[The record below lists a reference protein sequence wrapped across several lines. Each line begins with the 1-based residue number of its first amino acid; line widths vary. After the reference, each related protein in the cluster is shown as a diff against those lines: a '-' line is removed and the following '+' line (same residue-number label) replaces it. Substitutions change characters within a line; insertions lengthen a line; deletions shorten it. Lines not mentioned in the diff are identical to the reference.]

1 MPVHNNIIV
10 YDFETGSA
18 NPHET
23 EPIQLAACV
32 IDPYRLQ
39 IVEGEEFSSMMLA
52 LEPDKLEE
60 GALRVNKKTRE
71 EIAAAPH
78 PELVWKQFTAW
89 CKQFGLRGKNDKW
102 SAPIAAGHNILSFD
116 NIITQRYCEKYGPTR
131 SDGSQ
136 GLFHGIYAHD
146 TLQIHNLWFATQKY
160 PAKYNMDELR
170 GFYGLDKE
178 GGHDALVDVRQ
189 TAQIL
194 LKFLQL
200 HKDLAGKIKFRDA
213 FGPHPRKIN
222 QLAAPKEAA

>member
-1 MPVHNNIIV
+1 MPILNNIIC

-18 NPHET
+18 DPHTT

-39 IVEGEEFSSMMLA
+39 IIEGEEFSSMMQA

-71 EIAAAPH
+71 EIASAPH
-78 PELVWKQFTAW
+78 PEIVWNQFTRWAKQFNY
-89 CKQFGLRGKNDKW
+89 RGKSDKW
-102 SAPIAAGHNILSFD
+102 NCPIAAGHNVLGFD
-116 NIITQRYCEKYGPTR
+116 NHISARLCKKYGPTR
-131 SDGSQ
+131 TDGSQ
-136 GLFHGIYAHD
+136 GLFHGVYCYD
-146 TLQIHNLWFATQKY
+146 TLQLHAQWFGCHKY

-170 GFYGLDKE
+170 DFYGLSKE

-194 LKFLQL
+194 LKFLHL
-200 HKDLAGKIKFRDA
+200 HKELALKINFRDA
-213 FGPHPRKIN
+213 FGPHPRKLN
-222 QLAAPKEAA
+222 QLKPPKE